1 MLASAVISEFLG
13 QTVVDKEEFV
23 AVSSNPHQEII
34 RFDISVNKVL
44 VVYEL
49 NASDHLVGQ
58 HQHRFH
64 GESSGTKVE
73 QILQGGSK

>member
-1 MLASAVISEFLG
+1 MLASAVISELLG

-49 NASDHLVGQ
+49 DASDHLIG
-58 HQHRFH
+58 
-64 GESSGTKVE
+64 
-73 QILQGGSK
+73 